1 MRIRRTIIAPVI
13 RSILPCHSPFLL
25 CSLLPARAP
34 DFSLT
39 GFWFSLSADYG
50 LEKPENKT
58 VKASSSLARMRDML

>member
-1 MRIRRTIIAPVI
+1 
-13 RSILPCHSPFLL
+13 LPCHSPFLL

-58 VKASSSLARMRDML
+58 VKAIPGKDDLRNEYRIAALF